1 VSHLSPLRSSDA
13 AGMCSGME
21 PCGYVHVR
29 FGPRMRRR
37 RCTAKTAAESRDSP
51 DYVRRWRTPPLSRSG
66 SKRA

>member
-1 VSHLSPLRSSDA
+1 
-13 AGMCSGME
+13 MCSGVE